1 MGGKKKNKSLRII
14 DYEKDGKRITWNSL
28 KETAQLL
35 YDTPVDA
42 HDVLVNYSQNLRKAH
57 QGTAPIVE
65 FIDAKLRK
73 KKQPINKI
81 INDNLKELCPLVD
94 VKYSNVSPT
103 TKPAK
108 GKQDRQQIINR
119 IFMRYNRVKNKK

>member
-1 MGGKKKNKSLRII
+1 MRKMHLEPGTIQHGRDLGDNCNNGFMIHQKMLSKYLTK
-14 DYEKDGKRITWNSL
+14 
-28 KETAQLL
+28 
-35 YDTPVDA
+35 
-42 HDVLVNYSQNLRKAH
+42 YSQNLRKAASRV
-57 QGTAPIVE
+57 QQPIVE

-94 VKYSNVSPT
+94 VRYSNVSPT